1 MYELGQIWIA
11 DESLMNVGA
20 DKLYFADVGSAH
32 LRSETRKNEA
42 HNCTLSTDYMRDDY
56 FRVTL
61 ELAEIGL
68 SKIKTPCFVK
78 VVKLQ
83 DSHRNGQ
90 RS

>member
-32 LRSETRKNEA
+32 LRSETRKMIE
-42 HNCTLSTDYMRDDY
+42 S
-56 FRVTL
+56 L

-78 VVKLQ
+78 VIEIL
-83 DSHRNGQ
+83 DLHSNRQ